1 MSMLK
6 DIVDSISVNNLRDI
20 IIWANNDHR
29 SADCILDDLLGAS
42 CFCCPYYISD
52 NLPKCAFGKL
62 SNTLEW
68 GNGVRYV
75 WHTRTKRFNGLDG
88 I

>member
-1 MSMLK
+1 MSMLEN
-6 DIVDSISVNNLRDI
+6 IVDSISVNNLRDI

-62 SNTLEW
+62 SNTLE
-68 GNGVRYV
+68 
-75 WHTRTKRFNGLDG
+75 
-88 I
+88 

>member
-1 MSMLK
+1 MSMLE

-52 NLPKCAFGKL
+52 NLPKCASSDKL
-62 SNTLEW
+62 FDTLE
-68 GNGVRYV
+68 
-75 WHTRTKRFNGLDG
+75 
-88 I
+88 